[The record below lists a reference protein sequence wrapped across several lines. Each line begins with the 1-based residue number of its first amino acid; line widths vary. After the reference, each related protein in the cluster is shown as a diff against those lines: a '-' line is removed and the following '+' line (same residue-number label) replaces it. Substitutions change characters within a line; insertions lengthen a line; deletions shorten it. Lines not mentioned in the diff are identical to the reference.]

1 LRPDLKRLPYALEIS
16 EVQEETDNAATFE
29 LNKLSEDFIDNGSIW
44 TCAQHSSDLKMRTQ
58 CPLFFC
64 LTEIQIFDTRFKEH
78 LG

>member
-1 LRPDLKRLPYALEIS
+1 LRPDLKRLWHALEIS
-16 EVQEETDNAATFE
+16 EVQEETDSAANFE
-29 LNKLSEDFIDNGSIW
+29 VSKLSEDLIDNGSIW

-64 LTEIQIFDTRFKEH
+64 LREIQIFDTCFKEH